1 MKITFEDNGRVISEF
16 TVGNESARKILDGEM
31 ALLEVGNFDPNVGFC
46 HASLKTVGKPPAQD
60 ALKAVRQLQAIV
72 DEVNG
77 AKPSKKFSPL
87 FTGVKVSPEVSK
99 PRNLLEYAEERL
111 DFVTLTADPDPFRYV
126 FKVISDYLERKAA

>member
-1 MKITFEDNGRVISEF
+1 MKIIFEDEGKIISEF

-31 ALLEVGNFDPNVGFC
+31 ALLEVGNFDHGVGFC

-60 ALKAVRQLQAIV
+60 VMKDMRQLQAIV
-72 DEVNG
+72 DRVNG

-99 PRNLLEYAEERL
+99 PRNLMEYAEDRL
-111 DFVTLTADPDPFRYV
+111 DFVTLLADPDSFRYV
-126 FKVISDYLERKAA
+126 FKVVSDYLEGKAA